1 MFDALMKE
9 RSEKIQAFI
18 DKDLSLAERL
28 QAQVERKLLDIENA
42 DQVDI
47 HQLRQ
52 VALTY
57 KESRLWMQE
66 ILTIVD
72 ILNKEGNDENS

>member
-1 MFDALMKE
+1 MYANIAASIFL

-28 QAQVERKLLDIENA
+28 QAQAERKLIDIEDA
-42 DQVDI
+42 EQVDI

-57 KESRLWMQE
+57 KESQLWR
-66 ILTIVD
+66 
-72 ILNKEGNDENS
+72 